1 MATTKKTET
10 AETTVE
16 NATEQRVM
24 VKLPRLGGHNA
35 NQDEFFSVNGK
46 NYIIKRGEYVEI
58 PKELEEVIRNG
69 EKAEDAA
76 FEFAEAHKLKE
87 A

>member
-16 NATEQRVM
+16 NTTERVR

-35 NQDEFFSVNGK
+35 NQDEFFSVNFK
-46 NYIIKRGEYVEI
+46 NYLIKRGEYVDI

-76 FEFAEAHKLKE
+76 FEFAEAHKARE